1 MKTNHSQVEMY
12 IRQAIATCSYDSSLS
27 ETKAH
32 LQNAL
37 IKLESTIQ
45 KRERNNKNQKENAA
59 AKTAQQKWWDMLKE
73 NAAKNFEID
82 IKD

>member
-1 MKTNHSQVEMY
+1 MKTNHLQVEMY
-12 IRQAIATCSYDSSLS
+12 IRQAIATCSYDSALS
-27 ETKAH
+27 ETKAY

-37 IKLESTIQ
+37 IKLESAVQ
-45 KRERNNKNQKENAA
+45 KRERNDKNQKENIA
-59 AKTAQQKWWDMLKE
+59 AKTAQQKWWEMLKE